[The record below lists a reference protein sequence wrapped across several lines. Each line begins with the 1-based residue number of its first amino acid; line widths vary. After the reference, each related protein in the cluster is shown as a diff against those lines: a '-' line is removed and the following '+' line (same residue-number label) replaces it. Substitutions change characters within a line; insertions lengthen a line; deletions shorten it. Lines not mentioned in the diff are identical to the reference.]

1 MSGAKMKA
9 PKVLGPLA
17 LAAACASSIAFLGA
31 AYFARRVVVPSTTR
45 REDLSIRKVFSGED
59 GSLRIE
65 LPATPLT
72 RAPGRYSLW
81 FGNGKG
87 HACIGDVIAEDARG
101 ETVTRLV
108 ERVDSGDL
116 HSATAG
122 IWSGY
127 AYSKPQ
133 QLGLAFEDVE
143 IQVDDGVAPAWKFAP
158 TAGGPVSSTWA

>member
-17 LAAACASSIAFLGA
+17 LAAVCASSITFLGA

-45 REDLSIRKVFSGED
+45 REDLNIRQVFCGED

-65 LPATPLT
+65 LPTTPLT

-87 HACIGDVIAEDARG
+87 HACIGPVVDEEPNK

-116 HSATAG
+116 HSAIAG

-133 QLGLAFEDVE
+133 QLGLPFEDV
-143 IQVDDGVAPAWKFAP
+143 
-158 TAGGPVSSTWA
+158 